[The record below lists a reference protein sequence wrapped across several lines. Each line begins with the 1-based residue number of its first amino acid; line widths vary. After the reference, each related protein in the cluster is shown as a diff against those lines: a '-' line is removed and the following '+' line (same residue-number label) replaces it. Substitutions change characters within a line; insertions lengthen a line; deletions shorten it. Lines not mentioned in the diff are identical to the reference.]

1 MLHDTRSGNSRGQSR
16 DPSGG
21 SGVDSSL
28 NMCFAPASP
37 RSFRLVTPP
46 APPLCE
52 RCEPSCLTRRRCS
65 RFPRD
70 RPSRSRPAI
79 ATGSLRFHF
88 GPSSTGHSTHPSL
101 SVTGIVP
108 ASAAI
113 PDAHTH
119 PSSRYAEAHGLGC
132 APSGPRSHSPRGAG
146 SQPGPRLAHTAYVK
160 ASLRGEPGQTSAHCV
175 SGNPAMQAMS
185 RRLTRASVLLTATGV
200 AGGEILS
207 NRTGDMAYYLD
218 SGAYGLSD
226 ASYAPADDYSV
237 DTVQNAYGIDST
249 IFSDPGP
256 LPARTAGPS
265 RTGASHSQ
273 HDYVAA
279 DRARYV
285 PYPRR
290 EPVGQKS
297 SLGLSTAARH
307 QAFPLVDG
315 DFAVSPFPVK
325 SLTQDGRLKT
335 KLMGVGHDGGFLT
348 SPIIVGPPRSD
359 SRTGR
364 VGRHEISI
372 DSPILP
378 HQADGI
384 PVFPLQRSVRA
395 RSASVSSEMTP
406 SLSMGTT
413 ASSVGFTSGA
423 MSSSTS
429 MSAHGSREG
438 RRLTYDDSDS
448 LLGQIELAGLGM
460 GLADL
465 PALDDAALDLFG
477 PSLGVNSSLDL
488 SQPELDNG
496 YVDVAP
502 PLAPPAQESSQNAAD
517 IRLTQSGRLVFA
529 DDLESAGMPPAPQ
542 LYEQAPPRQQPPSAR
557 PVKAMPNRSLS
568 KAKSCSALSPSARDM
583 AARSPYYDEPLTPVS
598 AHTSPYDNSFSRSN
612 SASIG
617 STGTGPVHAV
627 PEMPPPLSFADL
639 YHYGLVQEAALA
651 TSIRRSP
658 LNQMPAD
665 LGGVGLGMSDS
676 VQRGGS
682 RRPYPPPNGEVSAAS
697 TPATGYG
704 IEAAADPRLHY
715 RTPEEPSSAVMR
727 TRPST
732 GASSQSS
739 HHRLGGPAPVNFS
752 RPRMPSQVYSPA
764 VPSMSQQYAE
774 DFADG
779 RRQTRQLNNRAMRQ
793 PADSSVY
800 GQSARNFS
808 YPTRFAS
815 SQQCEPYEEA
825 RPIPLPDQQHM
836 PPPPP
841 QYAPARECAPEVQWG
856 HPPPQIPL
864 PPAPT
869 TPQRRRINA
878 HARCLTGPAG
888 SMADYPLDGP
898 DAQYDDEVTD
908 EYDRQLATYDALFQP
923 MQLPIPPPSTTA
935 GKRSREAHDDSH
947 YGSPLSP
954 GSEDQR
960 PKRLR
965 SVASAP
971 CLPSRRLKPGP
982 KPKAHKTPEQEHQSV
997 FNATLSPPV
1006 PQIHRGASP
1015 FSSPLLSDDDAEFP
1029 ALDANGQIATTSTI
1043 TYVPGPPALPGQP
1056 RSSVPREVIQSL
1068 YSHIPTHVTSSGVK
1082 VPKRYACLIEGCDRS
1097 FPRKSAI
1104 ESHIQTHLE
1113 DKPFICPHED
1123 W

>member
-1 MLHDTRSGNSRGQSR
+1 
-16 DPSGG
+16 
-21 SGVDSSL
+21 
-28 NMCFAPASP
+28 
-37 RSFRLVTPP
+37 
-46 APPLCE
+46 
-52 RCEPSCLTRRRCS
+52 
-65 RFPRD
+65 
-70 RPSRSRPAI
+70 
-79 ATGSLRFHF
+79 
-88 GPSSTGHSTHPSL
+88 
-101 SVTGIVP
+101 
-108 ASAAI
+108 
-113 PDAHTH
+113 
-119 PSSRYAEAHGLGC
+119 
-132 APSGPRSHSPRGAG
+132 
-146 SQPGPRLAHTAYVK
+146 
-160 ASLRGEPGQTSAHCV
+160 
-175 SGNPAMQAMS
+175 
-185 RRLTRASVLLTATGV
+185 
-200 AGGEILS
+200 
-207 NRTGDMAYYLD
+207 MAYYLD
-218 SGAYGLSD
+218 SGSYGLSD
-226 ASYAPADDYSV
+226 VPYGSAGDYAVDPAQ
-237 DTVQNAYGIDST
+237 TAYGIDST

-265 RTGASHSQ
+265 RPSASNAQHQQVSSDRTRFEPHS
-273 HDYVAA
+273 
-279 DRARYV
+279 
-285 PYPRR
+285 RR
-290 EPVGQKS
+290 EAAGQKS
-297 SLGLSTAARH
+297 SLDMSAAAREE
-307 QAFPLVDG
+307 AFPLVDG
-315 DFAVSPFPVK
+315 DFAVSPFPVR
-325 SLTQDGRLKT
+325 SLTRDGRLKT
-335 KLMGVGHDGGFLT
+335 KLMGIGHDGGFLT
-348 SPIIVGPPRSD
+348 SPIIVGPPRTD

-364 VGRHEISI
+364 IGRHEISI
-372 DSPILP
+372 DSPMLP
-378 HQADGI
+378 HHSDGI
-384 PVFPLQRSVRA
+384 PVFPLQRSARA

-413 ASSVGFTSGA
+413 ASSMGFTSGA

-429 MSAHGSREG
+429 MSTHGSREG
-438 RRLTYDDSDS
+438 RRLTYDDNDS
-448 LLGQIELAGLGM
+448 LLGQMELAGLGM
-460 GLADL
+460 GLSTL

-477 PSLGVNSSLDL
+477 PSLGGNSSLDL
-488 SQPELDNG
+488 SHRELDSG
-496 YVDVAP
+496 YVDLALP
-502 PLAPPAQESSQNAAD
+502 PPPPAQQSSQAAATD

-529 DDLESAGMPPAPQ
+529 EELEPAGMSPTSQ
-542 LYEQAPPRQQPPSAR
+542 LYQQQAASRQQPQPAR

-583 AARSPYYDEPLTPVS
+583 AARSPYHDEPLTPVS

-617 STGTGPVHAV
+617 SAGAVPVHAV
-627 PEMPPPLSFADL
+627 PELPPPLSFADL

-665 LGGVGLGMSDS
+665 FGGVGLGMSES
-676 VQRGGS
+676 IQRGGG
-682 RRPYPPPNGEVSAAS
+682 RRPYPPPPRNGQASAAS
-697 TPATGYG
+697 PSATASGV
-704 IEAAADPRLHY
+704 EAAADPKSHY
-715 RTPEEPSSAVMR
+715 HTPEEPFSAVMR
-727 TRPST
+727 AQASPS
-732 GASSQSS
+732 SSLQSS
-739 HHRLGGPAPVNFS
+739 HHRMAGPAPTNFS

-764 VPSMSQQYAE
+764 VPPTPQYYAE
-774 DFADG
+774 DFADD
-779 RRQTRQLNNRAMRQ
+779 RRQTRQQNNRAMRQ

-800 GQSARNFS
+800 GHSARNFS
-808 YPTRFAS
+808 YPTRIAS
-815 SQQCEPYEEA
+815 SRQCETYQEVPPMPEPA
-825 RPIPLPDQQHM
+825 RQHM

-841 QYAPARECAPEVQWG
+841 QYAACPRERAPEVQWA
-856 HPPPQIPL
+856 HPPPPIPL
-864 PPAPT
+864 PPVPT
-869 TPQRRRINA
+869 TPQRQRINP

-898 DAQYDDEVTD
+898 DAHYDDEVTD
-908 EYDRQLATYDALFQP
+908 EYERQLATYDSLFQP
-923 MQLPIPPPSTTA
+923 TQLPIPPPPSSTV
-935 GKRSREAHDDSH
+935 GKRSRESHDDSH

-997 FNATLSPPV
+997 FNATLSPPI

-1068 YSHIPTHVTSSGVK
+1068 YSHIPTHMTSSGIK

-1123 W
+1123 CDASFVRQHDLKRHERIHSGNKPFPCPCGKGFARGDALARHRARGICCGALAPRQD